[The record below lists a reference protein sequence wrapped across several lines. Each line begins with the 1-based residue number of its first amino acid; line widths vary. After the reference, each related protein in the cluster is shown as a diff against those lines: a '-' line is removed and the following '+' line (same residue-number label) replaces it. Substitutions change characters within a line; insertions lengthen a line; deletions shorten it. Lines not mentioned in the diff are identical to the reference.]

1 MYRFLKKDYLIILF
15 FLIIYLSILDNQLI
29 IINNNFL
36 NKIGLN
42 NISIKWVSFFLTII
56 FGLYIILKKKDKYFF
71 TNQRYI
77 ILFFIYIFLFSLI
90 NFIQKPIEILNNFEK
105 IKIIFNLNK
114 NLSIYLFIFS
124 KLVYWISLI
133 LIFFILYTVLAKYP
147 KNKIENYLIFFF
159 CIFILLNLLYE
170 IIVQSDILS
179 IKKTLLTYNKDPNYN
194 KFIGKTLI
202 IKNNTYVFENISHHR
217 FIGTFREPSYLGFY
231 CSLIFFVNFSKQ
243 INIRFIFI
251 LRFIS
256 ALLLF
261 ATVSVKIIFF
271 FPFMIAYLLF
281 ILEEKKKI
289 IIYYFLPLIAALIF
303 DIFFFDH
310 IKYLFFKLIYYLMAF
325 FPDLLNFI
333 NKLNFGKPLI
343 IILENTD
350 IIDKAATS
358 TIYKQEIT
366 KYISMINLLFGLS
379 FFPKYVEQFYILFLG
394 KGALIDTFYVSGI
407 FILLLVYQFYKNVL
421 IVDKVNIYKNL
432 ILLFYMLYY
441 FYFVKDTF
449 QIDLVLIYIIMYVN
463 SKNKFKYFK

>member
-1 MYRFLKKDYLIILF
+1 
-15 FLIIYLSILDNQLI
+15 
-29 IINNNFL
+29 
-36 NKIGLN
+36 
-42 NISIKWVSFFLTII
+42 
-56 FGLYIILKKKDKYFF
+56 
-71 TNQRYI
+71 
-77 ILFFIYIFLFSLI
+77 
-90 NFIQKPIEILNNFEK
+90 
-105 IKIIFNLNK
+105 
-114 NLSIYLFIFS
+114 
-124 KLVYWISLI
+124 
-133 LIFFILYTVLAKYP
+133 
-147 KNKIENYLIFFF
+147 
-159 CIFILLNLLYE
+159 
-170 IIVQSDILS
+170 
-179 IKKTLLTYNKDPNYN
+179 
-194 KFIGKTLI
+194 
-202 IKNNTYVFENISHHR
+202 
-217 FIGTFREPSYLGFY
+217 
-231 CSLIFFVNFSKQ
+231 
-243 INIRFIFI
+243 
-251 LRFIS
+251 
-256 ALLLF
+256 
-261 ATVSVKIIFF
+261 
-271 FPFMIAYLLF
+271 
-281 ILEEKKKI
+281 
-289 IIYYFLPLIAALIF
+289 
-303 DIFFFDH
+303 
-310 IKYLFFKLIYYLMAF
+310 MAF

>member
-179 IKKTLLTYNKDPNYN
+179 IKKTLLT
-194 KFIGKTLI
+194 
-202 IKNNTYVFENISHHR
+202 
-217 FIGTFREPSYLGFY
+217 
-231 CSLIFFVNFSKQ
+231 
-243 INIRFIFI
+243 
-251 LRFIS
+251 
-256 ALLLF
+256 
-261 ATVSVKIIFF
+261 
-271 FPFMIAYLLF
+271 
-281 ILEEKKKI
+281 
-289 IIYYFLPLIAALIF
+289 
-303 DIFFFDH
+303 
-310 IKYLFFKLIYYLMAF
+310 
-325 FPDLLNFI
+325 
-333 NKLNFGKPLI
+333 
-343 IILENTD
+343 
-350 IIDKAATS
+350 
-358 TIYKQEIT
+358 
-366 KYISMINLLFGLS
+366 
-379 FFPKYVEQFYILFLG
+379 
-394 KGALIDTFYVSGI
+394 
-407 FILLLVYQFYKNVL
+407 
-421 IVDKVNIYKNL
+421 
-432 ILLFYMLYY
+432 
-441 FYFVKDTF
+441 
-449 QIDLVLIYIIMYVN
+449 
-463 SKNKFKYFK
+463 